1 MAVTDIMDER
11 EKTGAGS
18 VDPGNIIVGLGKTGL
33 SCARFLAR
41 RNIAFQVVDSRLQP
55 PGLAALRIEFPDVQ
69 VTLGPFPSELFHRA
83 EQLIVSPGVSLRE
96 PAIRRALQAGV
107 PVGGDIDLFVR
118 HVGVPV
124 VAVTGSNGKS
134 TVTTLLGEMARNQGR
149 RTGVGGNLGTPVLE
163 LLERGEQELYI
174 LELSSFQLE
183 TTHALNAMVAVVLN
197 ISSDHMDRYADL
209 QEYAEAKRRI
219 FRGDGVIGLNRDDPR
234 VVAMGISGRRTVGFT
249 LMEPTGSDYGL
260 RKRSGVTWL
269 ARGKELL
276 MEERGLGIRGRFNT
290 ANALAALAV
299 GEAMGLTISP
309 MLDTLHHYRGLEHRC
324 QWVAAHAGVDWYN
337 DSKGTNVGASLAAI
351 RGLECKGKLILI
363 AGGEGKGADFSPLR
377 TVVQERVRSMV
388 LIGRDGPLIA
398 QAIGGEVPALFASTM
413 EDAVCQARDL
423 AHPGDA
429 VLLSPACASFDMFS
443 DYQVRGEIFIAAV
456 RGDVSS

>member
-1 MAVTDIMDER
+1 
-11 EKTGAGS
+11 
-18 VDPGNIIVGLGKTGL
+18 
-33 SCARFLAR
+33 
-41 RNIAFQVVDSRLQP
+41 
-55 PGLAALRIEFPDVQ
+55 
-69 VTLGPFPSELFHRA
+69 
-83 EQLIVSPGVSLRE
+83 
-96 PAIRRALQAGV
+96 
-107 PVGGDIDLFVR
+107 
-118 HVGVPV
+118 
-124 VAVTGSNGKS
+124 
-134 TVTTLLGEMARNQGR
+134 
-149 RTGVGGNLGTPVLE
+149 
-163 LLERGEQELYI
+163 
-174 LELSSFQLE
+174 
-183 TTHALNAMVAVVLN
+183 
-197 ISSDHMDRYADL
+197 
-209 QEYAEAKRRI
+209 
-219 FRGDGVIGLNRDDPR
+219 
-234 VVAMGISGRRTVGFT
+234 
-249 LMEPTGSDYGL
+249 
-260 RKRSGVTWL
+260 

-309 MLDTLHHYRGLEHRC
+309 MLDTLHRYCGLEHRC

-443 DYQVRGEIFIAAV
+443 DYQVRGEIFMAAV

>member
-1 MAVTDIMDER
+1 MLMAVTDIMDKKA
-11 EKTGAGS
+11 KTGAGS

-55 PGLAALRIEFPDVQ
+55 PGLAALRTEFPDVQ
-69 VTLGPFPSELFHRA
+69 VTLGSFPSELFHRA

-209 QEYAEAKRRI
+209 QEYAEAKQRI

-309 MLDTLHHYRGLEHRC
+309 
-324 QWVAAHAGVDWYN
+324 
-337 DSKGTNVGASLAAI
+337 
-351 RGLECKGKLILI
+351 
-363 AGGEGKGADFSPLR
+363 
-377 TVVQERVRSMV
+377 
-388 LIGRDGPLIA
+388 
-398 QAIGGEVPALFASTM
+398 
-413 EDAVCQARDL
+413 
-423 AHPGDA
+423 
-429 VLLSPACASFDMFS
+429 
-443 DYQVRGEIFIAAV
+443 
-456 RGDVSS
+456 